1 MAALKRTAGGAAS
14 VQQGARRGRPATLT
28 EDARQAQ
35 LRQGKAAHR
44 ARAAEAGKVRLDMTV
59 SAETKAK
66 IEAYRAEHNLP
77 NLGAALDAM
86 LSQ

>member
-1 MAALKRTAGGAAS
+1 MAVPKHSGVKAAPA
-14 VQQGARRGRPATLT
+14 QQGARRGRPATLT
-28 EDARQAQ
+28 EEGRLAQ

-44 ARAAEAGKVRLDMTV
+44 ARAAHAGMVRLEVTV

-66 IEAYRAEHNLP
+66 IEAHRAAHDLP

-86 LSQ
+86 LSE

>member
-1 MAALKRTAGGAAS
+1 MAVPKRSGGKDDQA
-14 VQQGARRGRPATLT
+14 QQAARRGRPATLT
-28 EDARQAQ
+28 DEGRKAQ

-44 ARAAEAGKVRLDMTV
+44 ARATEAGKARLDVTV

-66 IEAYRAEHNLP
+66 IEAYRAERDLP

-86 LSQ
+86 LSE